1 MEEEQGEKDRRE
13 EEKGVRQ
20 VKQQQEVEQ
29 QQEVQLQLT
38 LE

>member
-1 MEEEQGEKDRRE
+1 MQEEQ
-13 EEKGVRQ
+13 GVRQ